1 MQALYKGYGYFG
13 LVSSVCIPSER
24 EKVLLAR
31 LFFFFFEKEKKDTK
45 NGKLKFKKEKVFGS
59 QVSLVF
65 DSSGNLT
72 VLGFYCCE

>member
-1 MQALYKGYGYFG
+1 MMMHQAMKKKGKEEGKTKGRKEGSCFF
-13 LVSSVCIPSER
+13 
-24 EKVLLAR
+24 
-31 LFFFFFEKEKKDTK
+31 FFFFFEKEKKDTK